1 MGISTFVKMLEAPRP
16 EGLTGGEGFLQN
28 DDLLPVP
35 MEQRTWA
42 SWNYYTFWVADSFNI
57 KCVLVAP
64 CKRSRA
70 DFRRSPCST
79 FQIASSMVTLGMT
92 WWQAWVRYE

>member
-1 MGISTFVKMLEAPRP
+1 MGLSSVVKKLEAPRP
-16 EGLTGGEGFLQN
+16 DNLIGIEGFLQN

-35 MEQRTWA
+35 KEQRTWA
-42 SWNYYTFWVADSFNI
+42 AWNYCTFWIADSFNI
-57 KCVLVAP
+57 KCVRPRCRVSTQL
-64 CKRSRA
+64 A
-70 DFRRSPCST
+70 DFPPSST